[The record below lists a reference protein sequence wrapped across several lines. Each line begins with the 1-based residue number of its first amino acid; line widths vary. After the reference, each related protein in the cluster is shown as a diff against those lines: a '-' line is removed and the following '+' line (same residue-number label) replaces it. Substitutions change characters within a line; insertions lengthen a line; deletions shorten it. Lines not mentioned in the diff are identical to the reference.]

1 MIWGWVY
8 SVDAKGCNE
17 NVSNPDMIKKFGDE
31 LIEAVNM
38 EKHGECQLEYFGKDN
53 KKGIN
58 NLDNEI
64 KNLLKSQT
72 KKRSLFS
79 IQKTH
84 SIRNREA
91 KEKKDVEEKEKA
103 LANPPSPDEL
113 IEKSK
118 VKWLLLLDTEG
129 L

>member
-53 KKGIN
+53 KKGWTYSQLITTSN
-58 NLDNEI
+58 CCIHFCDSGEFFFDLFSCKEIDRDVVDKLIYKYFDPMDI
-64 KNLLKSQT
+64 KN
-72 KKRSLFS
+72 FF
-79 IQKTH
+79 
-84 SIRNREA
+84 RERG
-91 KEKKDVEEKEKA
+91 
-103 LANPPSPDEL
+103 
-113 IEKSK
+113 I
-118 VKWLLLLDTEG
+118 
-129 L
+129 